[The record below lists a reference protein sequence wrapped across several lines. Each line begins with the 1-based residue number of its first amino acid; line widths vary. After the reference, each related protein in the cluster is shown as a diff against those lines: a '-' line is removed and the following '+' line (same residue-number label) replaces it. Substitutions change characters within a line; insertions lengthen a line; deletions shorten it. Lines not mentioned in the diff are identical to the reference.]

1 MGEVRLGVGLLD
13 VMGVTMI
20 SSEKSKEDIV
30 AHIFQLTM
38 SNCKQI
44 MIRSLFSAEHTNQKS
59 IFVEYLGQYLVLHKE
74 NNLLQINLYKIN

>member
-1 MGEVRLGVGLLD
+1 MRLGVGLLE

-20 SSEKSKEDIV
+20 SSEKSKEDIF

-59 IFVEYLGQYLVLHKE
+59 IFLEFYRQDLTR
-74 NNLLQINLYKIN
+74 YKKVTFCRLI